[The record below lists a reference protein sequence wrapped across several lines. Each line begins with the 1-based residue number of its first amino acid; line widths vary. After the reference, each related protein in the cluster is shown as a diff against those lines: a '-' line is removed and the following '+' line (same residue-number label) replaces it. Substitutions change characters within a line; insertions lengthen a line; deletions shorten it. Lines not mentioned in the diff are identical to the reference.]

1 MSELPSGV
9 VTFLFS
15 DIEGS
20 TRLVKALRERYPQVL
35 AEHRQLVRAAIAG
48 QGGHEV
54 DTQGDAFFVAFA
66 GAKQAVL
73 CALEIQRTLA
83 GHDWPA
89 GAPVR
94 VRIGIHTGHAVPAEG
109 VYTGLAVHRA
119 ARICAAARGGQVLV
133 SQATQTIIEDEE
145 EEPGFTLADLGERTL
160 KDLDR
165 PVRLFQLAAPGLDTP
180 APSAAGHRAAGT
192 AHDTLAVPSAAVPG
206 ASAAAGRALPGDIA
220 SVAETDVIRTPDQ
233 RVRVFVSSALQELAA
248 ERRAVRDAVRRLRL
262 VPVMFELGARPYP
275 PQPVYRAYLAQ
286 SQVFVGIYWRSYGWV
301 APGEE
306 VSGLEDEYRLSAGL
320 PRLIY
325 VKSPAPDREPRLA
338 ELLARIRDEG
348 GVSYQHFSGP
358 AELQRLVQDDLALL
372 LSERFEMARSGEPT
386 AGDAALAGVVPVP
399 VTPLVGREQE
409 AAAVEDLVAR
419 GGARLVTLT
428 GPGGVGKSRLAV
440 EAARRLGPG
449 FRDGARFVELA
460 SVPEADLVAPAIA
473 AGLGLTS
480 SAGRLISDLRSYLRT
495 RRLLLV
501 LDNFE
506 HVIGAAPLL
515 AELLGAAPGVVVLVT
530 SRVVLRLRGE
540 HEFPVPALPVPA
552 AEAGQD
558 AIDLQD
564 YASVSLFVQ
573 RAHAAAPG
581 FELTGGNA
589 EAVAEICRRLDGLPL
604 AIELA
609 AARVRLLSP
618 LALLSRLGHR
628 FSVLTGGARDLP
640 ERQRTLR
647 NTLDWSFGLLSA
659 GEQEMLARLGV
670 FAGPFGLPAA
680 EAVCGEVGDAAP
692 DPGRAGQVMDT
703 LGALVDSS
711 LVRAEARR
719 GESRFGLLE
728 TVREY
733 ALERLADGGGWAE
746 AHDRHAAYFLALA
759 EPAEAELQGQG
770 QLAWLDRLES
780 EHDNLRAA
788 MSWLVD
794 YGALEQAIRL
804 LSVTWRFWWLHG
816 RAAEFAR
823 LGDQIVASSE
833 HLPPYQRALALT
845 GTGFMLFANGDQ
857 ARAQEFFEQS
867 LPLYR
872 PVRGKL
878 GVVLT
883 AAVLGMLG
891 HLEALRGDYS
901 RAGEL
906 LDQGQALLG
915 ELGDDDFA
923 GYMRVQYLLF
933 TGMVDNF
940 LGQVRLSQGDHD
952 GAARLFTDGL
962 TTARRVQ
969 DRILVLAS
977 LYDLALGSHA
987 QGDLAG
993 AAGYLK
999 EGLALA
1005 AEAGDETS
1013 AAYYLEGLA
1022 AVAGQQGDAQRA
1034 VRLLAAGRSLLEAR
1048 GSGWLPAF
1056 VPRVSHDEAVL
1067 AALRTRMGDA
1077 AFEEAQMWGG
1087 SAGSRRAIEYA
1098 LE

>member
-1 MSELPSGV
+1 MSGLPTGI
-9 VTFLFS
+9 VTFLFT

-20 TRLVKALRERYPQVL
+20 TRLVKALRERYPRVL
-35 AEHRQLVRAAIAG
+35 AEHRRLVRAAIAG
-48 QGGHEV
+48 QGGREV
-54 DTQGDAFFVAFA
+54 DSQGDAFFVAFA
-66 GAKQAVL
+66 SAKQAVL
-73 CALEIQRTLA
+73 CALEIQRALA
-83 GHDWPA
+83 GHEWPA

-94 VRIGIHTGHAVPAEG
+94 VRIGVHTGNAIPVEG

-119 ARICAAARGGQVLV
+119 ARICSAARGGQVLV
-133 SQATQTIIEDEE
+133 SQATQTIIDDEE
-145 EEPGFTLADLGERTL
+145 EEPGFRLIDLGERTL

-180 APSAAGHRAAGT
+180 AVLGAGHRADKT
-192 AHDTLAVPSAAVPG
+192 AHDVLATSDTAAPG
-206 ASAAAGRALPGDIA
+206 ASAAGRALPGDIA
-220 SVAETDVIRTPDQ
+220 SVAGTDVIR
-233 RVRVFVSSALQELAA
+233 
-248 ERRAVRDAVRRLRL
+248 
-262 VPVMFELGARPYP
+262 M
-275 PQPVYRAYLAQ
+275 
-286 SQVFVGIYWRSYGWV
+286 
-301 APGEE
+301 
-306 VSGLEDEYRLSAGL
+306 
-320 PRLIY
+320 
-325 VKSPAPDREPRLA
+325 PDRR
-338 ELLARIRDEG
+338 
-348 GVSYQHFSGP
+348 
-358 AELQRLVQDDLALL
+358 
-372 LSERFEMARSGEPT
+372 
-386 AGDAALAGVVPVP
+386 GDAAAGEAPVAGAVPVP
-399 VTPLVGREQE
+399 LTPLVGRERE
-409 AAAVEDLVAR
+409 AAAVVDLLVR
-419 GGARLVTLT
+419 EGARLVTLT

-449 FRDGARFVELA
+449 FADGARFVELA

-530 SRVVLRLRGE
+530 SRVVLRLQGE
-540 HEFPVPALPVPA
+540 HEFPVPALPVPPA
-552 AEAGQD
+552 GTGQD
-558 AIDLQD
+558 ANDLQD

-573 RAHAAAPG
+573 RAHAADPG
-581 FELTGGNA
+581 FKLHGGNA

-609 AARVRLLSP
+609 AARVRLLP
-618 LALLSRLGHR
+618 PQALLSRLGQR

-659 GEQEMLARLGV
+659 GEQEMLAGLGV
-670 FAGPFGLPAA
+670 FAGGFGLPAA
-680 EAVCGEVGDAAP
+680 EAVCGEAGGAAP
-692 DPGRAGQVMDT
+692 DRGRAEQVMDL

-711 LVRAEARR
+711 LVRPETR
-719 GESRFGLLE
+719 GGEPRFGLLE

-733 ALERLADGGGWAE
+733 ALERLGDGGGWAE
-746 AHDRHAAYFLALA
+746 AHDRHAAYFVALA
-759 EPAEAELQGQG
+759 EPTEAELQGQR
-770 QLAWLDRLES
+770 QLAWLDRLEC
-780 EHDNLRAA
+780 EHDNLWAA

-794 YGALEQAIRL
+794 HGGVEQAIRL

-816 RAAEFAR
+816 HAAEFAR
-823 LGDQIVASSE
+823 LGERIVASSE
-833 HLPPYQRALALT
+833 HQPPYQRALALT

-857 ARAQEFFEQS
+857 ARAQALFEQS

-872 PVRGKL
+872 PGHRKL

-883 AAVLGMLG
+883 AAVLGILG
-891 HLEALRGDYS
+891 RLAVLDGNYS
-901 RAGEL
+901 RASEL

-915 ELGDDDFA
+915 ELGDDDFT
-923 GYMRVQYLLF
+923 GYARVQYLLF

-952 GAARLFTDGL
+952 SAVRLFAEGL
-962 TTARRVQ
+962 TAARRVQ
-969 DRILVLAS
+969 DPILVLAS

-987 QGDLAG
+987 QGDLVG

-1022 AVAGQQGDAQRA
+1022 AVARQQDDPQRA
-1034 VRLLAAGRSLLEAR
+1034 VRLLVAARSLLEAR
-1048 GSGWLPAF
+1048 GSGWLHAF
-1056 VPRVSHDEAVL
+1056 VPRVSHDKAVL
-1067 AALRTRMGDA
+1067 GALRNRMGDA
-1077 AFEEAQMWGG
+1077 AFEEARMWGR
-1087 SAGSRRAIEYA
+1087 SAGSGRAIEYA

>member
-1 MSELPSGV
+1 MSGWSWCQDGRRGGHQSGHAALLFMRVDVGSPSRGRRMSELPSGA

-20 TRLVKALRERYPQVL
+20 TRLVKTLREHYPQVL
-35 AEHRQLVRAAIAG
+35 AEHRRLVRAAIAG

-66 GAKQAVL
+66 GVKQAVL
-73 CALEIQRTLA
+73 CALEIQRALA
-83 GHDWPA
+83 GHEWPA

-94 VRIGIHTGHAVPAEG
+94 VRIGIHTGNAVPAEG

-145 EEPGFTLADLGERTL
+145 EDPGFTLIDLGERKL

-165 PVRLFQLAAPGLDTP
+165 PVRVFQLAAPGLDTHVP
-180 APSAAGHRAAGT
+180 PAAGQRAGGSAY
-192 AHDTLAVPSAAVPG
+192 DMLAVPGGAASRASAPARPHE
-206 ASAAAGRALPGDIA
+206 AAAG
-220 SVAETDVIRTPDQ
+220 E
-233 RVRVFVSSALQELAA
+233 
-248 ERRAVRDAVRRLRL
+248 
-262 VPVMFELGARPYP
+262 
-275 PQPVYRAYLAQ
+275 
-286 SQVFVGIYWRSYGWV
+286 
-301 APGEE
+301 AP
-306 VSGLEDEYRLSAGL
+306 
-320 PRLIY
+320 
-325 VKSPAPDREPRLA
+325 
-338 ELLARIRDEG
+338 
-348 GVSYQHFSGP
+348 
-358 AELQRLVQDDLALL
+358 
-372 LSERFEMARSGEPT
+372 
-386 AGDAALAGVVPVP
+386 LAGMVPVP
-399 VTPLVGREQE
+399 VTPLVGRERE
-409 AAAVEDLVAR
+409 AAAVVDLVVR
-419 GGARLVTLT
+419 EGVRLVTLT
-428 GPGGVGKSRLAV
+428 GPGGVGKSRLAM
-440 EAARRLGPG
+440 EAAERLGPG
-449 FRDGARFVELA
+449 FADGARFVELA
-460 SVPEADLVAPAIA
+460 AVPTADLVAAAVA
-473 AGLGLTS
+473 AGLGLTT
-480 SAGRLISDLRSYLRT
+480 SAGWLLADLQGYLRA

-506 HVIGAAPLL
+506 HVAGAAPLL
-515 AELLGAAPGVVVLVT
+515 AELLAAAPGLVVLVT

-540 HEFPVPALPVPA
+540 HELPVPPLPVPPT
-552 AEAGQD
+552 EAGPD
-558 AIDLQD
+558 AADLQG
-564 YASVSLFVQ
+564 YASVGLFVE
-573 RAHAAAPG
+573 RAHAAATG
-581 FELTGGNA
+581 FELAGANA

-609 AARVRLLSP
+609 AARVRLLP
-618 LALLSRLGHR
+618 PQALLSRLGQR

-659 GEQEMLARLGV
+659 GEQAMLARLGV
-670 FAGPFGLPAA
+670 FAGSFGLPAA
-680 EAVCGEVGDAAP
+680 EAVCGEGGDAAP
-692 DPGRAGQVMDT
+692 DPGPAGQVMDT
-703 LGALVDSS
+703 LGALVDNS
-711 LVRAEARR
+711 LVRPETR
-719 GESRFGLLE
+719 GGEPRFGLLE

-733 ALERLADGGGWAE
+733 ALERLADGGWAE

-759 EPAEAELQGQG
+759 EPAAAELQGQG

-794 YGALEQAIRL
+794 HGAIEHAIRL

-816 RAAEFAR
+816 HAAEFAR
-823 LGDQIVASSE
+823 LGEQIVADSE
-833 HLPPYQRALALT
+833 HLLPYQRALALT

-857 ARAQEFFEQS
+857 VRAQELFEQS
-867 LPLYR
+867 LSLYR

-878 GVVLT
+878 SVVLT

-891 HLEALRGDYS
+891 RLAALRGDHS
-901 RAGEL
+901 RASEL
-906 LDQGQALLG
+906 LDQSQALLG

-923 GYMRVQYLLF
+923 GYARVQYMLF

-962 TTARRVQ
+962 TTARRAQ

-987 QGDLAG
+987 QGDLAD

-1013 AAYYLEGLA
+1013 AAYYLKGLA
-1022 AVAGQQGDAQRA
+1022 AVAGQQDDPQRA
-1034 VRLLAAGRSLLEAR
+1034 LRLLAAARSLLEAR
-1048 GSGWLPAF
+1048 GSGWLHAF
-1056 VPRVSHDEAVL
+1056 VPSVLHDEAVL
-1067 AALRTRMGDA
+1067 AALRSQMSDA
-1077 AFEEAQMWGG
+1077 AFEEAQTWGG
-1087 SAGSRRAIEYA
+1087 SAGSRRVMEYA